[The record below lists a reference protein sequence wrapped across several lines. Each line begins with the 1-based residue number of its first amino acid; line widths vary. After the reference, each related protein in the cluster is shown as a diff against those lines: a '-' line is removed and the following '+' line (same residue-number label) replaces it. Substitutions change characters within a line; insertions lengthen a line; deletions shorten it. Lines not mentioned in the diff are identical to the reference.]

1 MARVV
6 KAALARLKAS
16 HGWRA
21 WERYGR
27 HRGNVLAG
35 GVAYFALFSVFSALA
50 VGITVLGLVAGRD
63 SSLQG
68 DVLDE
73 VDAQLPGLLDIGADG
88 GAVDPADL
96 LADDVL
102 SVAGAVAFVIAVLAG
117 LGWLDAMR
125 EGIRAVFGLD
135 TDQRNLVVKKL
146 KDVGVLATLGLAV
159 LASAV
164 LSVVVNAGAG
174 ALLEGVGLDGGPI
187 GRVLLRA
194 LGVAV
199 VLVVDTA
206 IFMIL
211 FRLLSGLSVP
221 WRDLRSGAVFGAV
234 GLGLLK
240 LFGGLL
246 LGGAGGSNPLLA
258 AGAVVVGLLV
268 WMNLVSRLTLVAAA
282 WAATHVAEAGPD
294 HAGTTGRVPPR
305 REVPVGPRDVMAP
318 TFGRR
323 AADRTTLAAG
333 AVLGVGALV
342 SARVAAGGL
351 RAVGDVVRR
360 STSS

>member
-1 MARVV
+1 M
-6 KAALARLKAS
+6 KAALARLKSS

-21 WERYGR
+21 WEHYGR

-35 GVAYFALFSVFSALA
+35 GVAYFALFSVFSALL

-63 SSLQG
+63 SSLQE
-68 DVLDE
+68 DVLGE

-88 GAVDPADL
+88 GPVDPADL
-96 LADDVL
+96 FADDVL
-102 SVAGAVAFVIAVLAG
+102 SIAGAVAFVIALLSG

-125 EGIRAVFGLD
+125 EGIRALFGLD
-135 TDQRNLVVKKL
+135 TDQRNVVVKKL
-146 KDVGVLATLGLAV
+146 KDVAVLATLGLAV
-159 LASAV
+159 LGSAV
-164 LSVVVNAGAG
+164 LSVTVNAAAGGLLGA
-174 ALLEGVGLDGGPI
+174 VGLDGGVV

-194 LGVAV
+194 LGVGV

-211 FRLLSGLSVP
+211 FRLLSGLTLP
-221 WRDLRSGAVFGAV
+221 WRDLRSGAAFGAV

-282 WAATHVAEAGPD
+282 WVATLAADTAVEPSP
-294 HAGTTGRVPPR
+294 TGRVPPQ
-305 REVPVGPRDVMAP
+305 REFALGPRDAMAP

-333 AVLGVGALV
+333 AVLGVGA
-342 SARVAAGGL
+342 VAAVRLAAGAARTVRDVAR
-351 RAVGDVVRR
+351 RALD
-360 STSS
+360 